1 MVIRFIIFSE
11 CQNFPLYFLL
21 IFWSNKIKEKLLEKK
36 KVEKTEVIN
45 QDKLLSDIKPLL
57 STRGR
62 KGEEEY

>member
-1 MVIRFIIFSE
+1 
-11 CQNFPLYFLL
+11 LL
-21 IFWSNKIKEKLLEKK
+21 NFWSNKIKEKLLEKK